1 VTFFESISSVF
12 RKYAEFNGRAG
23 RSEYWWFVVFSF
35 ITTAILGSL
44 NLNSSEGTFAL
55 GASLSTA
62 WSIALLLPQLA
73 VTVRR
78 LRDTDRNWTNI
89 FWILVPIAGVIV
101 LIVYLAQPST
111 LQTISETP

>member
-1 VTFFESISSVF
+1 MTFFESISAVF
-12 RKYAEFNGRAG
+12 RKYAEFNGRAS
-23 RSEYWWFVVFSF
+23 RAEYWWFALFFF

-44 NLNSSEGTFAL
+44 NLNSPEGIFAL
-55 GASLSTA
+55 GTSLSTA

-73 VTVRR
+73 VTIRR

-101 LIVYLAQPST
+101 LVVYLAQPST
-111 LQTISETP
+111 LQAVSESP